1 MGTVVMHYLSGLV
14 STLLKEL
21 GLGDDMFN
29 PVSTALLLPYT
40 RILGFLG
47 LRGFLVERM
56 DSENTLSLILS
67 QFLDF
72 WPYGSYVRC
81 FKLQYFQ

>member
-29 PVSTALLLPYT
+29 PVSTALLLPY
-40 RILGFLG
+40 
-47 LRGFLVERM
+47 
-56 DSENTLSLILS
+56 LSM
-67 QFLDF
+67 
-72 WPYGSYVRC
+72 
-81 FKLQYFQ
+81 